1 MSKKVKEVE
10 DKQKAKKFDLGKVRP
25 KQKKNKWAGGQV
37 TPTPVEEGEIKEIES
52 SMAKQTAEEFLKGH
66 RAVRDLGQEQTD
78 IEQNV
83 FGQSQTVD
91 RAKGF
96 STGKSK
102 MSAKLRFKKPI
113 GKKSNITGVVVR
125 GKQYKTKRA

>member
-10 DKQKAKKFDLGKVRP
+10 DKTTAKKFNLGKVKP
-25 KQKKNKWAGGQV
+25 KEKVKWAGGQV
-37 TPTPVEEGEIKEIES
+37 TPTPIKEGELKEIES
-52 SMAKQTAEEFLKGH
+52 SMATQMTEEMMKGH
-66 RAVRDLGQEQTD
+66 REVRNLGQEVTD
-78 IEQNV
+78 KQQNV
-83 FGQSQTVD
+83 SGQSQRIE

-113 GKKSNITGVVVR
+113 GRKSKITGVVVR
-125 GKQYKTKRA
+125 GKQYKSERA